1 MHMSQLSVVVSCLN
15 LFSTCMQGR
24 RMHVLRNI
32 DSNIDRTIS
41 SLQMTRSNRVPLTR
55 FTLVKRDREC
65 SAR

>member
-1 MHMSQLSVVVSCLN
+1 
-15 LFSTCMQGR
+15 MQRR

-32 DSNIDRTIS
+32 DSNIERSIRG
-41 SLQMTRSNRVPLTR
+41 LQMTRSNRFPLTR

>member
-1 MHMSQLSVVVSCLN
+1 MSELSVVVSCLN

-32 DSNIDRTIS
+32 DRNIDRTITS
-41 SLQMTRSNRVPLTR
+41 VKMTRSNRVPLSR